1 MAEENAVSLTSIAKS
16 QQIPAK
22 EFSRQYKDHI
32 SDFHD
37 WGQKDHCKDWMVFP
51 ENIGSKLSIDEV
63 SVSNDELYTIITNKA
78 AKGKKGAIVAMVAGI
93 KADDV
98 VRVLGKI
105 PLEERKKVIEVTLD
119 MSNSMDAIVRR
130 ALPNAKI
137 VTDRFHVQQLIAEAV
152 QEIRIEKRKEA
163 KKEENEA
170 IQKAKEAKQ
179 KYEPKTYVNGDT
191 KKQLL
196 ARSRGLLFKPENK
209 RSERQ
214 SARATILFAEFE
226 ELKEA
231 YNLSM
236 CFRSIYEHSK
246 TREEAKNKLDKWYE
260 KVEEKNIESF
270 NIVAE
275 SIRLHETTIL
285 NYFPNRSTNASAE
298 SFNAKLKGFR
308 SLVRGVKDLQFFLFR
323 VSKIYG

>member
-1 MAEENAVSLTSIAKS
+1 
-16 QQIPAK
+16 
-22 EFSRQYKDHI
+22 
-32 SDFHD
+32 
-37 WGQKDHCKDWMVFP
+37 MVFP
-51 ENIGSKLSIDEV
+51 ENIGPKLSIDEV
-63 SVSNDELYTIITNKA
+63 SVSNDELYTVITNKA

-98 VRVLGKI
+98 VHVLAKI
-105 PLEERKKVIEVTLD
+105 PLKERKKVIEITLD

-130 ALPNAKI
+130 ALPNANI

-163 KKEENEA
+163 KKEENEEMK
-170 IQKAKEAKQ
+170 KAKESKQ
-179 KYEPKTYVNGDT
+179 KYQPKIYKNGDT

-196 ARSRGLLFKPENK
+196 ARSRGLLFKPESK
-209 RSERQ
+209 HSERQ
-214 SARATILFAEFE
+214 SARADILFE
-226 ELKEA
+226 EYEDLKKA
-231 YNLSM
+231 YDLSM
-236 CFRSIYEHSK
+236 NFRSIYEQCK
-246 TREEAKNKLDKWYE
+246 TREEAKVRLDNWY
-260 KVEEKNIESF
+260 KKIEEKNIESF
-270 NIVAE
+270 NIAAE

-285 NYFPNRSTNASAE
+285 NYFINRSTNASAE